1 VFSFHVLTDEQEID
15 AMNEKKQLRIATRNS
30 GLIDP
35 ESIDS
40 YITVGGYQAL
50 AKCLAEMTPQQLIEE
65 IKKSG
70 LRGRGGAGFPTGV
83 KWGFAAKYQSD
94 VKYVICNA
102 DEGDPG
108 AYMDRAVLEGD
119 PHSILEAM
127 AIAGYA
133 IGAHNGTIYIRA
145 EYPLA
150 IKRLRIAIEQAQ
162 EYGLLGDDIMGT
174 GFAFDI
180 EIKYGAGAFVC
191 GEETALIRSIEG
203 RRGEP
208 YTKPPFPA
216 ESGYWEKPTILNNV
230 ETLANIPAIIMRG
243 AEWFSSIGSQTTK
256 GTKVFSLVGKI
267 NNVGLIEVPMG
278 ITLRE
283 IIFDIGGGCPDG
295 KKFKAVQTGGP
306 SGGVLTFKDLDVRID
321 YESLAACESIMGS
334 GGMIVMDEEA
344 CMVAVSKFFLDFTMD
359 ESCGKC
365 TPCRIGSKRLW
376 EILDRITLGKATVED
391 LDKLETLARRI
402 KDTALCG
409 LGQTMP
415 NPILSTL
422 RVFRDEY
429 LAHVQDKK
437 CPAGVCSELLEFVIL
452 PEKCTGCTLCAKV
465 CPVKCISGRP
475 KEVHVIDQQACI
487 KCGAC
492 LEKCKFDAVIRR

>member
-1 VFSFHVLTDEQEID
+1 MAE
-15 AMNEKKQLRIATRNS
+15 NKQIRIATRNS
-30 GLIDP
+30 GFIDP

-40 YITVGGYQAL
+40 YIAAGGYAAL
-50 AKCLAEMTPQQLIEE
+50 GKCLTEMSPGELIEE
-65 IKKSG
+65 IVQSG

-83 KWGFAAKYQSD
+83 KWRFAANYASD

-133 IGAHNGTIYIRA
+133 IGASKGTIYIRA

-150 IKRLRIAIEQAQ
+150 LKRLQIAIEQALD
-162 EYGLLGDDIMGT
+162 YGLQGLDIFGT
-174 GFAFDI
+174 GFDFEI

-203 RRGEP
+203 NRGEP

-216 ESGYWEKPTILNNV
+216 ESGYWEKPTVLNNV
-230 ETLANIPAIIMRG
+230 ETLANIPAIILKG
-243 AEWFSSIGSQTTK
+243 AKWFSSIGSETAK

-267 NNVGLIEVPMG
+267 KHVGLIEVPMG

-283 IIFDIGGGCPDG
+283 VVFDIGGGCPDG

-306 SGGVLTFKDLDVRID
+306 SGGVLTYKDLDVRID

-334 GGMIVMDEEA
+334 GGMIVMDEDA
-344 CMVAVSKFFLDFTMD
+344 CMVDVSKFFLTFTMD

-365 TPCRIGSKRLW
+365 VPCRIGSKRLY
-376 EILDRITLGKATVED
+376 EALERITLGQSSLAE
-391 LDKLETLARRI
+391 LEVLEKLARTV

-422 RVFRDEY
+422 RVFKDEY
-429 LAHVQDKK
+429 LAHVLDHK
-437 CPAGVCSELLEFVIL
+437 CPAGVCANLLEYFIL
-452 PEKCTGCTLCAKV
+452 EENCTGCTLCTKV
-465 CPVKCISGRP
+465 CPVHCIHG
-475 KEVHVIDQQACI
+475 KVKQCHVIDQEICI

-492 LEKCKFDAVIRR
+492 LEKCKFDAIIKR

>member
-1 VFSFHVLTDEQEID
+1 MAEH
-15 AMNEKKQLRIATRNS
+15 KQIRIATRNS
-30 GLIDP
+30 GFIDP
-35 ESIDS
+35 ESIES
-40 YITVGGYQAL
+40 YIAAGGYLAL
-50 AKCLAEMTPQQLIEE
+50 GKCIEEMSPESLIEE
-65 IKKSG
+65 IIQSG

-83 KWGFAAKYQSD
+83 KWRFAANNKAD

-133 IGAHNGTIYIRA
+133 TGACRGTIYIRA

-150 IKRLRIAIEQAQ
+150 LKRLRIAIDQATD
-162 EYGLLGDDIMGT
+162 YGVLGPNILQT
-174 GFAFDI
+174 GFSFDI

-191 GEETALIRSIEG
+191 GEETALINSIEG
-203 RRGEP
+203 KRGEP

-216 ESGYWEKPTILNNV
+216 EAGYWGKPTVLNNV
-230 ETLANIPAIIMRG
+230 ETLANIPAIVLKG
-243 AEWFSSIGSQTTK
+243 AKWYSSIGSETAK

-267 NNVGLIEVPMG
+267 RNVGLIEVPMG

-283 IIFDIGGGCPDG
+283 VVFDIGGGCPEG
-295 KKFKAVQTGGP
+295 KEFKAVQTGGP
-306 SGGVLTFKDLDVRID
+306 SGGVLTYKDLDVRID
-321 YESLAACESIMGS
+321 YENLAACESIMGS
-334 GGMIVMDEEA
+334 GGMIVMDEGA
-344 CMVAVSKFFLDFTMD
+344 CMVDVSKFFLSFTMD

-365 TPCRIGSKRLW
+365 APCRIGSKRLY
-376 EILDRITLGKATVED
+376 ESLDRITHGKAEEGE
-391 LDKLETLARRI
+391 LERLENLARRV

-422 RVFRDEY
+422 RVFKDEY
-429 LAHVQDKK
+429 LAHVENHK
-437 CPAGVCSELLEFVIL
+437 CPAGVCLDLLEYRIL
-452 PEKCTGCTLCAKV
+452 PDKCTGCTLCVRV
-465 CPVKCISGRP
+465 CPVDCIEGKP
-475 KEVHVIDQQACI
+475 KQVHVIDNEKCI

-492 LEKCKFDAVIRR
+492 LEKCKFDAIVKE